1 MNIDEF
7 RRLLKSFASDA
18 RTKKI
23 GSSVAT
29 SGSLADLAEQLDK
42 RLGSAELLKEV
53 RGADTISFNPGKC
66 PTCGK

>member
-1 MNIDEF
+1 MNVDEF
-7 RRLLKSFASDA
+7 RRLLKNFASDA
-18 RTKKI
+18 RAKKI
-23 GSSVAT
+23 GSSAAT

-42 RLGSAELLKEV
+42 RLGTAEVLKEV

>member
-7 RRLLKSFASDA
+7 RRVLKHFASDA
-18 RTKKI
+18 RSSKI
-23 GSSVAT
+23 GSSAT
-29 SGSLADLAEQLDK
+29 TNKTLADLAEQLDK
-42 RLGSAELLKEV
+42 RIGGAELLKEV

>member
-7 RRLLKSFASDA
+7 RRLLKNFANDA
-18 RTKKI
+18 RASKI
-23 GSSVAT
+23 GSST
-29 SGSLADLAEQLDK
+29 NTNRSLADLAEQLDK
-42 RLGSAELLKEV
+42 RLGNAEVLKEV